1 MKLPSP
7 ALLADRRARLVAAM
21 HERDLAALVVY
32 GNPSIFGVATGTHG
46 HLRYLC
52 GFTDRFAPSTLV
64 LPADGAAHAVRRR
77 RSTPWPR
84 PASCRASPTCG
95 ARTRSGTGA
104 RPVSSSDASARRARV
119 GIVGRAEMPAPV
131 AGALLD
137 GAPFRAVEA
146 DGLLHRLR
154 LVKGP
159 EEIASLRRAAALA
172 DRMFQVL
179 FREASRDRW
188 IYQVRARMEL
198 AAKLGGAEFA
208 TCWITTGPVPDRQR
222 YMPEESWRRFAAGD
236 QIISGLYLQYQGY
249 WGHAI
254 RMGMRGQPPEAVR
267 ENHRRM
273 REVLEGARAEIRPGR
288 EVAALA
294 RHLGKTLGRAFPGY
308 GGLTFRPAHGIGL
321 DYSERPISDFF
332 PQPYAAV
339 KGPRPPRLVFEPGMV
354 LELHPNVMDP
364 RVGFAALGDL
374 CLVTA
379 DGCEALTRFS
389 CDLATL

>member
-64 LPADGAAHAVRRR
+64 LPAGGPPTLYAATLDAVAKARELSGLADVRREDPIR
-77 RSTPWPR
+77 YG
-84 PASCRASPTCG
+84 RA
-95 ARTRSGTGA
+95 ARQLLGR
-104 RPVSSSDASARRARV
+104 SARRARV

-131 AGALLD
+131 ASALLD

-159 EEIASLRRAAALA
+159 DEIASLRRSAALA

-179 FREASRDRW
+179 FREAARGRW

-222 YMPEESWRRFAAGD
+222 YMPDESWRRFAAGD

-267 ENHRRM
+267 ESHRRM
-273 REVLEGARAEIRPGR
+273 REVLEGARVEIRPGR

-294 RHLGKTLGRAFPGY
+294 RHLGKTLARAFPGY

-389 CDLATL
+389 CDLATV

>member
-1 MKLPSP
+1 MRLPSP

-21 HERDLAALVVY
+21 HEHDLAALVVY
-32 GNPSIFGVATGTHG
+32 ANPSIFGVVTGTHG

-52 GFTDRFAPSTLV
+52 GFTDRFAPSALV
-64 LPADGAAHAVRRR
+64 LPASGSPTLHVATPDAVLKAVELSGITDVRREDPIR
-77 RSTPWPR
+77 YGR
-84 PASCRASPTCG
+84 ACRQLL
-95 ARTRSGTGA
+95 ARA
-104 RPVSSSDASARRARV
+104 ARRARV
-119 GIVGRAEMPAPV
+119 GIVGQAEMPLPV
-131 AGALLD
+131 ATALLD
-137 GAPFRAVEA
+137 GAPFRTVES

-154 LVKGP
+154 LIKGP
-159 EEIASLRRAAALA
+159 EEIRLLRRSAALA

-179 FREASRDRW
+179 FREAGRGRW
-188 IYQVRARMEL
+188 IYQARARMEL

-222 YMPEESWRRFAAGD
+222 YMPEESWRRFTAGD

-254 RMGMRGQPPEAVR
+254 RMGTKSRPSDAVR
-267 ENHRRM
+267 ENHRRI
-273 REVLEGARAEIRPGR
+273 REVQEGARAEIRPGR
-288 EVAALA
+288 EVASLA
-294 RHLGKTLGRAFPGY
+294 RHFGTALAKAFPGY

-379 DGCEALTRFS
+379 GGCEALTRFPRE
-389 CDLATL
+389 LAIV